1 MMKLRTYKTSTKQ
14 SVNASRD
21 IAGQDINETECECL
35 PGYCRLSS
43 VSGTVLPLSG
53 NVENEPWLSVSGA
66 MVFLCFL
73 LTVFSVN
80 SLPCPG
86 EPA

>member
-21 IAGQDINETECECL
+21 IAG
-35 PGYCRLSS
+35 LSS